1 MRKTFIIG
9 IFLALAFLA
18 CTKQGRQPAV
28 EDVALVVSMPETLTK
43 TVLGPKAAGVYPVL
57 WSVGDYITVNGV
69 QSKPLKALEAG
80 SSTAVFHFSESIKTP
95 YHVQY
100 GTEVPASQQYTEGN
114 ISSFSAPMQATS
126 YEAAFTLEHQACV
139 LSLPLSGSVNV
150 AGITVSAIDG
160 TPLSSGGT
168 VQLTFPG
175 GGVSIASART
185 FCLAV
190 QPATLEKGLSVDIYT
205 TAGDRMNLVSFV
217 GETLTAGTV
226 YEFPATTFKANAH
239 PVTVIADYTQLKAF
253 AARVAAGEK
262 YLQAR
267 MTADIAVDNTWTP
280 LEGFTGDFD
289 GGGYTLS
296 GLPKAFANE
305 LQGCI
310 RNLTVEA
317 DITIAS
323 KDDIVGDETVY
334 WAGILTNRMYT
345 GALVS
350 NCVAKGSISYSQ
362 WGKELR
368 VGAICGYA
376 VRGAIEHCVSKAT
389 ITATGDGSAAVL
401 AGGIVGMVYA
411 SINEVH
417 VTDCTNEGSLS
428 LLGTLKTPE
437 AGGIVGR
444 FQPTSTSVLSG
455 CRYSGEI
462 TFGSASTLSGATN
475 LGGIAGSVKTAALA
489 GCIAEGT
496 LTVLSSSAGDI
507 RAGGVLGNAQ
517 SDISLTDCTFRGKM
531 TIQVPAHGTIKA
543 NGLTGLYN
551 ATHSETGCLNTGT
564 ITVL

>member
-9 IFLALAFLA
+9 ISLALAILA

-57 WSVGDYITVNGV
+57 WSAGDYITVNGAP
-69 QSKPLKALEAG
+69 SKPLTALEAG
-80 SSTAVFHFSESIKTP
+80 ASTAVFHFSAPIKTP

-126 YEAAFTLEHQACV
+126 YEAAFTLKHQACV

-253 AARVAAGEK
+253 AEKVADGEK

-323 KDDIVGDETVY
+323 KDDIVGDEDVY

-411 SINEVH
+411 SSNEVH

-444 FQPTSTSVLSG
+444 FQPASTSVLSG

-475 LGGIAGSVKTAALA
+475 LGGIAGSVKTAAMA